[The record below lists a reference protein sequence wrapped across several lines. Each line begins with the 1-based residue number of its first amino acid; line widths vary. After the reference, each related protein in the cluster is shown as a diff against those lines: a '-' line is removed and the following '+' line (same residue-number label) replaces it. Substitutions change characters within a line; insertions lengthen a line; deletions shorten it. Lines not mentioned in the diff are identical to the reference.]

1 MLKEINLRDH
11 FLIAMDDG
19 SSAFHRTVI
28 YICEHDKHG
37 SMGLIINRL
46 SGLHLNDIFSSMQ
59 ITVNKASEILTP
71 VFTGGPVKENAGFV
85 LHRNED
91 KWESSLQISQ
101 KLAIT
106 SSKDIIHALAN
117 DNGPEQSLITL
128 GFSGWEVGQLE
139 AEIAKN
145 IWLVCPANEDIIF
158 NVPITERW
166 HSAIESMG
174 FSPTQLILDI
184 GHA

>member
-1 MLKEINLRDH
+1 MLKEINLRNH
-11 FLIAMDDG
+11 FLIAMDDD
-19 SSAFHRTVI
+19 SSAFHHTVI
-28 YICEHDKHG
+28 YMCEHDKHG

-46 SGLHLNDIFSSMQ
+46 SGLNLNDIFSSMQ
-59 ITVNKASEILTP
+59 ITANKTSETSAP
-71 VFTGGPVKENAGFV
+71 VFTGGPVKENTGFV
-85 LHRNED
+85 LHRNEGE
-91 KWESSLQISQ
+91 WESSLQTSK

-117 DNGPEQSLITL
+117 DDGPDQSLITL

-139 AEIAKN
+139 TEIAN
-145 IWLVCPANEDIIF
+145 NVWLVCPANEDIIF

-174 FSPTQLILDI
+174 FGSTQLISDI